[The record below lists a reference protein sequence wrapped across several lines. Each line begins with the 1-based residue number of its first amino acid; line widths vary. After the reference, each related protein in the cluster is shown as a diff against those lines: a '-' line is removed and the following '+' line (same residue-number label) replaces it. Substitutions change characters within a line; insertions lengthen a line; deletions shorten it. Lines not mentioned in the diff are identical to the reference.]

1 MDERLTLSVEEAGRL
16 LGISR
21 GLAYALVRQGEI
33 PALRLGRRLVVPRK
47 ALQAMLDVDSRE
59 ARVVEPTPIPSRST
73 SPRPHPGRPTADG
86 TLPFAN

>member
-33 PALRLGRRLVVPRK
+33 PSLRLGRRLVVPRK
-47 ALQAMLDVDSRE
+47 ALQAMLDVDRSE
-59 ARVVEPTPIPSRST
+59 APPVEPTPIPARST
-73 SPRPHPGRPTADG
+73 PQHPRPHRPTADG
-86 TLPFAN
+86 TLPFAQ